1 MACHRRGYVSEGL
14 SVVSRRSSEC
24 NVASAEW
31 NGGGLSTYI
40 QRTRYDGGRGGLM
53 VRQRGIMRKKRGNL
67 KSTII
72 RIAEA
77 ISG

>member
-1 MACHRRGYVSEGL
+1 MPSEG
-14 SVVSRRSSEC
+14 SVVPDTTEGKVEWSK
-24 NVASAEW
+24 AEW

-40 QRTRYDGGRGGLM
+40 QRTRYDGGRGDLM